1 MSFATVWTKVYS
13 IVNGL
18 VASTDLEYTYNY
30 GKKIGDQGYPFATV
44 TPANSKEDPYS
55 SDTDNMEI
63 TYEVAIYVRNDT
75 IATAEWV
82 LRWIVDALL
91 VGLRSDYT
99 LTGSALS
106 ARFEVEWW
114 YTNDEQPLRV
124 AIIKCIYLVCVTI

>member
-1 MSFATVWTKVYS
+1 MSFVTVGTKVYN

-18 VASTDLEYTYNY
+18 VASTDLEYAYNY
-30 GKKIGDQGYPFATV
+30 GKKIWDQGYPFATV
-44 TPANSKEDPYS
+44 TPASSKEDPYS
-55 SDTDNMEI
+55 SNTDNMEV
-63 TYEVAIYVRNDT
+63 TYEVAVYVRNDT

-91 VGLRSDYT
+91 VALRAAYT
-99 LTGSALS
+99 LTGTALS